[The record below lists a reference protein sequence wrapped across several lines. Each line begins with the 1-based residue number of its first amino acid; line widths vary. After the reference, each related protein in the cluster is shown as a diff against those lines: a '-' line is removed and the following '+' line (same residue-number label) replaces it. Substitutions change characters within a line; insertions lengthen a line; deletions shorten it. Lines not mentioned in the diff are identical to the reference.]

1 MKRSAKLLLFSSLIG
16 SLLQQI
22 LATCGSRLEP
32 CSHASQSMVDGI
44 FHWLPGSALSFSCTD
59 PQGRVLWTYN
69 KAHPVP
75 GLEHIAPGDGNVPVV
90 DTPYGRLA
98 TVICFDADFP
108 NLIHQAGSKGVDI
121 MLVPALDWPGIDP
134 WHTENATFRA
144 IEDGYSLV
152 RQTSN
157 GLAMTVD
164 YEGHVLAAT
173 DSFTTNQQTMIASV
187 PVQGVW
193 TIYAHVRDL
202 FVWLCIAGL
211 VLLMGF
217 VAFTSGVLRGGC
229 CQSSLK

>member
-1 MKRSAKLLLFSSLIG
+1 
-16 SLLQQI
+16 
-22 LATCGSRLEP
+22 
-32 CSHASQSMVDGI
+32 MVDGI